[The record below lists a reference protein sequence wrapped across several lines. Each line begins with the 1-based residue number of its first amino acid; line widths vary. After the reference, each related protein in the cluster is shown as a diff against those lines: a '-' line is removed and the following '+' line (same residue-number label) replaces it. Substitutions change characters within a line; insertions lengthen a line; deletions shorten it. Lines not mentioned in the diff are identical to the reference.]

1 MNLKY
6 AYSESDDA
14 FKCSVLVGDDEHKD
28 SGADDRAVGSAGN
41 DDGNSDDVIEEAW
54 TLTSPPL
61 SESVCDSCLTLL
73 R

>member
-1 MNLKY
+1 MLSAGRVTMNIKIV
-6 AYSESDDA
+6 
-14 FKCSVLVGDDEHKD
+14 VLTYG
-28 SGADDRAVGSAGN
+28 AVGSAGN
-41 DDGNSDDVIEEAW
+41 DDGNGDDVIEEAW